1 MLIGILLPFTF
12 APEYYFSLEGL
23 AKIWDDMLYSFCM
36 SLAISSSVG
45 YVERVLNI
53 RLPWI
58 KRPLQR
64 LLAEFALVTVFA
76 FSASFIVNC
85 LFFAA
90 FGLID
95 WSDFP
100 WQRMYERSFIPLY
113 VGYVLTAFFVSRD
126 FLFNWREQAVQA
138 EKMRTERYKG
148 EAQILRN
155 QLNPHFLFNSLNV
168 LVNMVYED
176 ADKSADYIRKLSKF
190 YRYVLE
196 VQNEEL
202 VQLEQE
208 VKFSKSYLELQ
219 QNRFGSDALRSNIGN
234 LGPGL
239 IPPLVIQLLLEN
251 AVKHNKIDRETPLT
265 ISILQEGEYVS
276 VKNNLQ
282 LRTGN
287 VEGTGLGLNNI
298 KERYRFLTDKPVEV
312 CESEHYFEVKL
323 PILKLEYAHANH

>member
-1 MLIGILLPFTF
+1 MLIGIFLPFTF

-23 AKIWDDMLYSFCM
+23 ARIWDDMLYSFCM

-45 YVERVLNI
+45 YVERVLNN

-58 KRPLQR
+58 KFPLQR

-76 FSASFIVNC
+76 FSAAFIVNC

-95 WSDFP
+95 WSNFP
-100 WQRMYERSFIPLY
+100 WQNMYQRSFIPLY

-148 EAQILRN
+148 EAQILRD
-155 QLNPHFLFNSLNV
+155 QLHPHFLFNSLNV

-202 VQLEQE
+202 VPIEQE
-208 VKFSKSYLELQ
+208 IKFSRSYLELQ
-219 QNRFGSDALRSNIGN
+219 QNRFGTEALCTNIGD

-251 AVKHNKIDRETPLT
+251 AVKHNKIDRKAPLE
-265 ISILQEGEYVS
+265 ISIMREGTFIS

-282 LRTGN
+282 LRSGKI
-287 VEGTGLGLNNI
+287 EGTGLGLKNI
-298 KERYRFLTDKPVEV
+298 KARYRFLTNRPVEV
-312 CESEHYFEVKL
+312 YKSDKHFEVKL
-323 PILKLEYAHANH
+323 PILKLEHAHTDN